1 MHVRCFVLSL
11 GCAAICGPLFNYVT
25 CCSLLRSAAGS
36 CRGWKSS
43 VITLSYG
50 GVLGVYGQVAVE
62 VLSASVLV
70 ARGVGVPGVVQ

>member
-1 MHVRCFVLSL
+1 VLSL
-11 GCAAICGPLFNYVT
+11 GCAAILWATVQLCDVLQFVAK
-25 CCSLLRSAAGS
+25 CRWQLSRLR
-36 CRGWKSS
+36 CS
-43 VITLSYG
+43 VITLGYG